1 MKYIAVF
8 MGLAAGLL
16 FGIATPISKI
26 LLEKMN
32 SFQLAG
38 LLYLGAAIAF
48 LPYVVHN
55 KKQEMQWI
63 RATNQKKAIV
73 GIVIFGGLSGPL
85 FLLIGLKVASSSSVS
100 IWLNMELVATA
111 VLGVI
116 FFKDHLDKP
125 AIIGVLLTFAA
136 GVIVTMKDGFGSLL
150 PAFFVT
156 LACFS
161 WGIDNHLTA
170 IVDGASPKMIT
181 FIKGI
186 FAGSTN
192 LIIGTIIAGEGF
204 PLIYLGL
211 SLLVG
216 MVSYGVSIVLYVSSA
231 QQLGATRSQI
241 LFSTG
246 PFWGILVAF
255 LILGEPISAYSI
267 AAMIL
272 LALGIVCTNLLV
284 HEHAH
289 HHQAVI
295 HVHLHNHDDGHHGHG
310 HDADVPSAQRHAHL
324 HTHEVTDHAHKH
336 YPDLHHRHVHRPE
349 KWVTSMNSLVRDFL
363 VRLGS
368 DTDREA
374 TARQFEQ
381 NARTGAGRSAPGTK
395 FSRSET
401 YKGSRF

>member
-8 MGLAAGLL
+8 MGLEAGIL

-26 LLEKMN
+26 LLEEMN

-38 LLYLGAAIAF
+38 LLYLGAAVAF
-48 LPYVVHN
+48 LPYVLKN
-55 KKQEMQWI
+55 RNREIQWI
-63 RATNQKKAIV
+63 RATNQKKVIIGIIV
-73 GIVIFGGLSGPL
+73 FGGLLGPL

-136 GVIVTMKDGFGSLL
+136 GVIVSMKDGLGSLL
-150 PAFFVT
+150 PALFVT

-186 FAGSTN
+186 FAGSMN
-192 LIIGTIIAGEGF
+192 LMLGTVLSDRGF
-204 PLIYLGL
+204 ALPHLGL
-211 SLLVG
+211 ALLVG

-246 PFWGILVAF
+246 PFWGVLAAF
-255 LILGEPISAYSI
+255 LILGEPISVFSI
-267 AAMIL
+267 AAMLL
-272 LALGIVCTNLLV
+272 LALGIVCTNVLV
-284 HEHAH
+284 HEHSH
-289 HHQAVI
+289 HHLVVT
-295 HVHLHNHDDGHHGHG
+295 HVHFHYHDDGHHEHE
-310 HDADVPSAQRHAHL
+310 HDAGILSALKHSHL
-324 HTHEVTDHAHKH
+324 HTHKAVDHVHNH
-336 YPDLHHRHVHRPE
+336 YPDLHHRHIHRPAE
-349 KWVTSMNSLVRDFL
+349 
-363 VRLGS
+363 
-368 DTDREA
+368 
-374 TARQFEQ
+374 
-381 NARTGAGRSAPGTK
+381 
-395 FSRSET
+395 
-401 YKGSRF
+401 

>member
-8 MGLAAGLL
+8 MGLAAGVL

-26 LLEKMN
+26 ILEKMN

-48 LPYVVHN
+48 LPYVLKHR
-55 KKQEMQWI
+55 KRELQWI
-63 RATNQKKAIV
+63 KTTNQKKAIL
-73 GIVIFGGLSGPL
+73 GIVVFGGMLGPL
-85 FLLIGLKVASSSSVS
+85 FLMIGLKVAASSSVS

-111 VLGVI
+111 ILGVI

-125 AIIGVLLTFAA
+125 AIIGVLLTIVA
-136 GVIVTMKDGFGSLL
+136 GVIVSLKDGLGSLL

-181 FIKGI
+181 FIKGL

-192 LIIGTIIAGEGF
+192 LLIGSIIAGEGF
-204 PLIYLGL
+204 PILYLGIA
-211 SLLVG
+211 LLVG
-216 MVSYGVSIVLYVSSA
+216 VVSYGLSIVLYVSSA

-267 AAMIL
+267 VAMVL
-272 LALGIVCTNLLV
+272 LAIGILFTNLLV
-284 HEHAH
+284 HDHSH
-289 HHQAVI
+289 RHMVVT
-295 HVHLHNHDDGHHGHG
+295 HVHLHYHDDGHHEHE
-310 HDADVPSAQRHAHL
+310 HDAGIPSALKHSHL
-324 HTHEVTDHAHKH
+324 HTHEATNHTHKH
-336 YPDLHHRHVHRPE
+336 YPDLHHRHEHIQV
-349 KWVTSMNSLVRDFL
+349 
-363 VRLGS
+363 
-368 DTDREA
+368 
-374 TARQFEQ
+374 
-381 NARTGAGRSAPGTK
+381 
-395 FSRSET
+395 
-401 YKGSRF
+401 KG